1 MTASRLP
8 LLDLPVPCPACGGAD
23 VQPFHVYRN
32 RQHESPYPWLALL
45 GCAACGLCFT
55 HPRPTPD
62 EAAAY
67 YEADANSGWSRGKSL
82 EDPRGLE
89 KADRRFEVKR
99 EAARAKW
106 QHLAPYVKLQDAG
119 GREPAAFDFGC
130 GGGALLDALKESGWV
145 TSGLEP
151 HRMRLLA
158 ALRHTI
164 LTAIPREPQFDLAII
179 SHVLEHLLD
188 PVGVLRQLA
197 AATRPGG
204 YLFAAVPDVDG
215 LPAHGDF
222 CYVAGIVHVNS
233 FTMPALEN
241 AVRLAGWQPAR
252 SFHGNEWERL
262 NPADTK
268 RHALLAIKASDAP
281 VPLVPGALDASTRAL
296 RAYSSRMNE
305 QGKFEHPGDRAAT
318 KVAAYE
324 KHPQAGSQDPA

>member
-8 LLDLPVPCPACGGAD
+8 LLDLPVPCPACESTD
-23 VQPFHVYRN
+23 VRPFHVYRN

-45 GCAACGLCFT
+45 GCVTCGLCFT
-55 HPRPTPD
+55 HPRPTTD

-67 YEADANSGWSRGKSL
+67 YEADASSGWSRGKSL

-106 QHLAPYVKLQDAG
+106 QHLAPYVQLRDAT
-119 GREPAAFDFGC
+119 GRVPAAFDFGC
-130 GGGALLDALKESGWV
+130 GGGALLDALKDRGWV

-158 ALRHTI
+158 ALRHTM
-164 LTAIPREPQFDLAII
+164 LTGIPLEPQFDLVII
-179 SHVLEHLLD
+179 SHVLEHLLN
-188 PVGVLRQLA
+188 PIGVLRQLA
-197 AATRPGG
+197 AATHSGG

-233 FTMPALEN
+233 FTMAALEN
-241 AVRLAGWQPAR
+241 VVRLAGWQPVR
-252 SFHGNEWERL
+252 CFHGTEWEQL

-268 RHALLAIKASDAP
+268 RHALVAIKASDAP
-281 VPLVPGALDASTRAL
+281 LPLVPGALDASTRAL

-305 QGKFEHPGDRAAT
+305 QGKFEQPGTAHAHAEGSAR
-318 KVAAYE
+318 E
-324 KHPQAGSQDPA
+324 KPAEPLAG